1 MERYTELERGVISW
15 AIDREIIP
23 NSTPMAQ
30 GIKTLEE
37 VTELLSATQRNFRG
51 EMQDAYGD
59 ILVTLIV
66 GSRLAGFELLD
77 CLEHAYNVIKNRT
90 GTLRSDGVFVKDA

>member
-1 MERYTELERGVISW
+1 MERYSELERSVIGW

-59 ILVTLIV
+59 ILVTLII
-66 GSRLAGFELLD
+66 GSKLAGFDLVD

-90 GTLRSDGVFVKDA
+90 GRLRADGVFVKDA